1 MSGVEL
7 KANDAKA
14 VPAIKRRS
22 VLSSIRVVPILVTGV
37 AVAVAAVAGWQAWQY
52 YMGAPWT
59 RDGTVRAYVVK
70 IAPQVA
76 GEIVQLP
83 IVDNQFV
90 HKGDLLMLIDPR
102 NYSIAV
108 RQAEATVEQTRAI
121 AENAN
126 AEMTRRLKLSD
137 IAVTMEERQTY
148 VSQAATAEAT
158 YQSALANLEQAR
170 VNFKRT
176 QVRSPV
182 NGYITNL
189 TAQLGDYAD
198 VGALQLSVVNSD
210 SYWVDA
216 YFEETALGRI
226 QEGDAATIKL
236 MGYSP
241 LLRGRVQGL
250 ARGINV
256 PNAAPDASGLA
267 SVNPI
272 FTFVRLAQRVP
283 VRIHIDEVPEGVTL
297 VAGLTATV
305 QVEPYQAP
313 PISGSK
319 LSSGKVSQ
327 AEPNQ
332 LHLRPWLT
340 RRRNQR
346 RRKPLLRMSRSR
358 PRRQRLPRKRP
369 INQRHKR
376 PNHRSPHSRLSQ
388 ASRNR
393 RRPRRAPTNWRCPS
407 RPPPRRQ
414 PQPTRLP
421 PISRRSKNRSPPT
434 PPLAP
439 RRRRRRAIAE
449 TGRAQTRWGRANTL
463 GRPSTF
469 TTARLLYPH
478 RRIDPPTRS
487 TDAPARGGGTD
498 GGINRAHAGAPSRN
512 GEQAAAVTIF
522 AAFRI
527 LDDMAVSAAQGPLC
541 LAPSVYRQKILLK
554 YTLIRTGELKSVS
567 NPRRH

>member
-1 MSGVEL
+1 MSGVDS
-7 KANDAKA
+7 KANDGKTVAG
-14 VPAIKRRS
+14 IKRRS
-22 VLSSIRVVPILVTGV
+22 VLSSLRVLPALMTFVV
-37 AVAVAAVAGWQAWQY
+37 VAAAAALGYQAWQY

-108 RQAEATVEQTRAI
+108 RQAEAAVEQTRAT

-126 AEMTRRLKLSD
+126 AEMIRREKLSD

-148 VSQAATAEAT
+148 ISQAATAEAT
-158 YQSALANLEQAR
+158 YQSALANLDQAR
-170 VNFKRT
+170 VNFDRT

-182 NGYITNL
+182 NGYVTNL
-189 TAQLGDYAD
+189 TAQLGDYAN

-226 QEGDAATIKL
+226 REGDAATIKL

-256 PNAAPDASGLA
+256 PNATPDASGLA

-283 VRIHIDEVPEGVTL
+283 VRIRIDEVPKGVEL

-305 QVEPYQAP
+305 QIEPGSASPASGPTPASAPVSQAKPGPAQSLIADEAPPQPVPAQTVSRAPAKAAASQAASRTAPQAAQPQAATQAP
-313 PISGSK
+313 PKAPQQQNPPSPAAPDADADQLADAAP
-319 LSSGKVSQ
+319 LS
-327 AEPNQ
+327 P
-332 LHLRPWLT
+332 
-340 RRRNQR
+340 
-346 RRKPLLRMSRSR
+346 
-358 PRRQRLPRKRP
+358 
-369 INQRHKR
+369 
-376 PNHRSPHSRLSQ
+376 Q
-388 ASRNR
+388 ASAAAAAASADLKTLEEQIAANPPGGASPQPATNR
-393 RRPRRAPTNWRCPS
+393 GSAASTASMPPS
-407 RPPPRRQ
+407 EYLGQ
-414 PQPTRLP
+414 TIDLYDQSATPQPTP
-421 PISRRSKNRSPPT
+421 RSPESI
-434 PPLAP
+434 
-439 RRRRRRAIAE
+439 RRRA
-449 TGRAQTRWGRANTL
+449 
-463 GRPSTF
+463 
-469 TTARLLYPH
+469 
-478 RRIDPPTRS
+478 RS
-487 TDAPARGGGTD
+487 TRPHYG
-498 GGINRAHAGAPSRN
+498 H
-512 GEQAAAVTIF
+512 Q
-522 AAFRI
+522 
-527 LDDMAVSAAQGPLC
+527 
-541 LAPSVYRQKILLK
+541 
-554 YTLIRTGELKSVS
+554 
-567 NPRRH
+567 

>member
-1 MSGVEL
+1 MSGIEL
-7 KANDAKA
+7 KANDANA
-14 VPAIKRRS
+14 LAGIKRGSLFSSLRLLP
-22 VLSSIRVVPILVTGV
+22 VLATLA
-37 AVAVAAVAGWQAWQY
+37 AVAVAAALGYQAWQY
-52 YMGAPWT
+52 YMGTPWT

-70 IAPQVA
+70 VAPQVA

-108 RQAEATVEQTRAI
+108 RQAQAAVEQARAV

-148 VSQAATAEAT
+148 ISQAATAEAS
-158 YQSALANLEQAR
+158 YQTALANLDQAR
-170 VNFKRT
+170 VNFGRT

-182 NGYITNL
+182 NGYVTNL
-189 TAQLGDYAD
+189 SAQLGDYAD

-283 VRIHIDEVPEGVTL
+283 VRIHIDEVPKEVEL

-305 QVEPYQAP
+305 QIEPYKAP
-313 PISGSK
+313 PLSGSK
-319 LSSGKVSQ
+319 PSSADVSEAKPQSAPLRTQAAAPQSAPSQAPIAALPPAPPAQAASQPASQAAQPQAAAQAASPATRQEDASPSPASAADQLPAAVPPSAQASAAAAAAAADLKTLEEQIAANPSSGGASPATANNRGSAASTDFMPPSQ
-327 AEPNQ
+327 YLGQTVDLFADQSAP
-332 LHLRPWLT
+332 PPPT
-340 RRRNQR
+340 RR
-346 RRKPLLRMSRSR
+346 
-358 PRRQRLPRKRP
+358 
-369 INQRHKR
+369 
-376 PNHRSPHSRLSQ
+376 SPES
-388 ASRNR
+388 
-393 RRPRRAPTNWRCPS
+393 
-407 RPPPRRQ
+407 
-414 PQPTRLP
+414 
-421 PISRRSKNRSPPT
+421 I
-434 PPLAP
+434 
-439 RRRRRRAIAE
+439 RRRA
-449 TGRAQTRWGRANTL
+449 
-463 GRPSTF
+463 
-469 TTARLLYPH
+469 
-478 RRIDPPTRS
+478 RS
-487 TDAPARGGGTD
+487 T
-498 GGINRAHAGAPSRN
+498 
-512 GEQAAAVTIF
+512 
-522 AAFRI
+522 
-527 LDDMAVSAAQGPLC
+527 L
-541 LAPSVYRQKILLK
+541 
-554 YTLIRTGELKSVS
+554 
-567 NPRRH
+567 RHSGQQ

>member
-14 VPAIKRRS
+14 LAGIKRGS
-22 VLSSIRVVPILVTGV
+22 VLSSIRIVPILVTV
-37 AVAVAAVAGWQAWQY
+37 AAVAVAALVGWQAWQY

-83 IVDNQFV
+83 IADNEFV
-90 HKGDLLMLIDPR
+90 RKGDLLMLIDPR

-108 RQAEATVEQTRAI
+108 RQAEATVEQTRATS
-121 AENAN
+121 ENAT

-137 IAVTMEERQTY
+137 IAVTQEERQTY
-148 VSQAATAEAT
+148 VSQAASAEAT

-170 VNFKRT
+170 VNLRRT
-176 QVRSPV
+176 EVRSPV

-236 MGYSP
+236 MGYTP
-241 LLRGRVQGL
+241 LLGGTVQGL

-256 PNAAPDASGLA
+256 PNAQPDASGLA

-283 VRIHIDEVPEGVTL
+283 VRVRIDEVPEGVEL

-305 QVEPYQAP
+305 QIEPYKAP
-313 PISGSK
+313 PAPTPAPASEPVTKSEPKPAPPQVASPAAPQLAEATAPPAPISSRARADAAPAQPAARPATQAAPPQATGPDARVQGLGELSVSAPPSPQASAASEAANADLKTLEEQIAANPPGGLAAPSTTANRGSATSADAMGPSEY
-319 LSSGKVSQ
+319 LGQTVDLYDGQSV
-327 AEPNQ
+327 
-332 LHLRPWLT
+332 
-340 RRRNQR
+340 
-346 RRKPLLRMSRSR
+346 
-358 PRRQRLPRKRP
+358 LPAP
-369 INQRHKR
+369 A
-376 PNHRSPHSRLSQ
+376 HRSPDSLH
-388 ASRNR
+388 R
-393 RRPRRAPTNWRCPS
+393 RARPRW
-407 RPPPRRQ
+407 Q
-414 PQPTRLP
+414 HGYGHQ
-421 PISRRSKNRSPPT
+421 
-434 PPLAP
+434 
-439 RRRRRRAIAE
+439 
-449 TGRAQTRWGRANTL
+449 
-463 GRPSTF
+463 
-469 TTARLLYPH
+469 
-478 RRIDPPTRS
+478 
-487 TDAPARGGGTD
+487 
-498 GGINRAHAGAPSRN
+498 
-512 GEQAAAVTIF
+512 
-522 AAFRI
+522 
-527 LDDMAVSAAQGPLC
+527 
-541 LAPSVYRQKILLK
+541 
-554 YTLIRTGELKSVS
+554 
-567 NPRRH
+567 

>member
-1 MSGVEL
+1 MSGVDL

-14 VPAIKRRS
+14 LTRIKRGS
-22 VLSSIRVVPILVTGV
+22 LLSSLRLLPVLATVT
-37 AVAVAAVAGWQAWQY
+37 AVAVAAVTGWQAWQY
-52 YMGAPWT
+52 YMGSPWT

-70 IAPQVA
+70 IAPEVA

-83 IVDNQFV
+83 IADNQFV

-108 RQAEATVEQTRAI
+108 RQAQAAVEQTRAT

-137 IAVTMEERQTY
+137 IAVTQEERQTY
-148 VSQAATAEAT
+148 ISQAAAAEAS

-170 VNFKRT
+170 INFKRT

-189 TAQLGDYAD
+189 TAQLGDYAN
-198 VGALQLSVVNSD
+198 VGDLQLSIVNSD

-226 QEGDAATIKL
+226 HEGNAATIKL

-256 PNAAPDASGLA
+256 PNATPDASGLA

-283 VRIHIDEVPEGVTL
+283 VRIHIDEVPPEVKL

-305 QVEPYQAP
+305 QVEPYKAP

-319 LSSGKVSQ
+319 PSSGEVSQ
-327 AEPNQ
+327 ADVQPAAFQ
-332 LHLRPWLT
+332 TPADAAPQT
-340 RRRNQR
+340 AQTQAA
-346 RRKPLLRMSRSR
+346 KPAA
-358 PRRQRLPRKRP
+358 PQAA
-369 INQRHKR
+369 
-376 PNHRSPHSRLSQ
+376 LSQ
-388 ASRNR
+388 A
-393 RRPRRAPTNWRCPS
+393 A
-407 RPPPRRQ
+407 Q
-414 PQPTRLP
+414 PQPPAAPPAAQQRDAAQSPPPAPSSAANQLP
-421 PISRRSKNRSPPT
+421 VSAPPSPQASAAADAAAADLKTLEQQIAANPPSGAAPAPTAANDRSDASADTMAPSEYLGQNFDLFSGHNVTPATKPRSPDSIRRRSHSTWRRPP
-434 PPLAP
+434 
-439 RRRRRRAIAE
+439 R
-449 TGRAQTRWGRANTL
+449 
-463 GRPSTF
+463 
-469 TTARLLYPH
+469 
-478 RRIDPPTRS
+478 
-487 TDAPARGGGTD
+487 
-498 GGINRAHAGAPSRN
+498 APS
-512 GEQAAAVTIF
+512 
-522 AAFRI
+522 
-527 LDDMAVSAAQGPLC
+527 P
-541 LAPSVYRQKILLK
+541 
-554 YTLIRTGELKSVS
+554 
-567 NPRRH
+567 